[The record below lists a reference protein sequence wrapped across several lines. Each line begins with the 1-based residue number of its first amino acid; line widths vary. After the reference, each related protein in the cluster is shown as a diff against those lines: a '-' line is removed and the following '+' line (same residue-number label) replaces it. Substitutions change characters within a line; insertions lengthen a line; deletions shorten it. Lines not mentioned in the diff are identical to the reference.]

1 MTHPSTNP
9 RVLIVTPEV
18 TCLPSGM
25 GNLSNYLSV
34 KAGGIAD
41 VSAGLIRSLFEQGAD
56 VHVAI
61 PDYRKIFRQKLPS
74 IMKREFDAI
83 RNGLPQGRIHLA
95 KDRGFFHLDSVS
107 YGNGTK
113 NTKIALNFQRE
124 VINSIVPR
132 VQPDLIHCNDWMTGL
147 IPAMTRQVGIPCL
160 FTIHNI
166 YTEKCP
172 LSDIE
177 DIGIDAASFWQN
189 LFYERYPSKYE
200 ESRDS
205 NPVDFLASGVFGA
218 HFVNTVSP
226 TFLKEMIEGRH
237 NWVNIHL
244 QRELYNK
251 WESGCAVGIL
261 NAPDPSFNPL
271 TDKALFRKFSA
282 KNHYL
287 AKQYNKLFLQE
298 KLGLIMDSRAPIF
311 FWPSRLDTI
320 QKGCRLLA
328 EILCDVVCSYRDQNL
343 EVVFV
348 ADGEFKKHFNDIVM
362 SHQINN
368 RVAVC
373 DFEESLSRMAYG
385 ASDFVLMPSLFEPC
399 GLPQMIGP
407 LYGTLPVVYDTGG
420 LHDTVIPMDVDG
432 HKGNGFLFKNYDTNG
447 LFWAIKEAMRFYN
460 LPKEVKNRQIERVMM
475 QSTVEFNHHITAQ
488 HYIDLYEKMLRRPLI
503 NRQNTN
509 SLGRSKNSGK
519 KTYDAPNTSHSKT
532 YSIIS
537 DDSDAQNI
545 IRLSKRKLES
555 FSY

>member
-18 TCLPSGM
+18 SYLPSGM

-34 KAGGIAD
+34 KSGGLAD
-41 VSAGLIRSLFEQGAD
+41 VSASLIRSLFEQGAD

-74 IMKREFDAI
+74 IMKMEFDAI
-83 RNGLPQGRIHLA
+83 RNGLPHGRIHLA
-95 KDRGFFHLDSVS
+95 KDRGFFYLDSVS
-107 YGNGTK
+107 YGNGSK

-172 LSDIE
+172 LSYIE
-177 DIGIDAASFWQN
+177 DIGIDAASFWRN

-226 TFLKEMIEGRH
+226 TFLNEMIEGRH
-237 NWVNIHL
+237 NRVNIHL

-251 WESGCAVGIL
+251 REAGCAVGIL

-282 KNHYL
+282 KNHCL
-287 AKQYNKLFLQE
+287 AKQYNKLFLQK
-298 KLGLIMDSRAPIF
+298 KLGLIMDSSAPIF
-311 FWPSRLDTI
+311 FWPSRLDTT

-385 ASDFVLMPSLFEPC
+385 ASDFVLMPSRFEPC

-407 LYGTLPVVYDTGG
+407 LYGTLPVAYDTGG
-420 LHDTVIPMDVDG
+420 LHDTVTQMDVDG
-432 HKGNGFLFKNYDTNG
+432 HTGNGFLFKNYDTNG

-460 LPKEVKNRQIERVMM
+460 LSQEVKNRQIERVMI
-475 QSTVEFNHHITAQ
+475 QSAVEFNHHITAQ

-509 SLGRSKNSGK
+509 SLGRSTNFRQKS
-519 KTYDAPNTSHSKT
+519 P
-532 YSIIS
+532 
-537 DDSDAQNI
+537 
-545 IRLSKRKLES
+545 RS
-555 FSY
+555 FKQVLA